1 MSIQEKK
8 EWEVPVLTVL
18 TRTNSQEHVLC
29 GCKHSD
35 WGHGPTQSVNSN
47 CEYPKQGTK
56 DRWGRVTYCKTQDHS

>member
-29 GCKHSD
+29 GCKHQYS
-35 WGHGPTQSVNSN
+35 GYGPTQSKPISGTGSN
-47 CEYPKQGTK
+47 CESQPDGF
-56 DRWGRVTYCKTQDHS
+56 CKTKGQS